1 MMAKALATSD
11 VLQRFLDRIA
21 RSLEHEPLELD
32 LTNHRLRFADALG
45 RCSRGNHYEVLE
57 VDPGAGEPE
66 VHAAYEAVARMVHPS
81 HSERLGLAGR
91 QGVTEVVFERATEAY
106 LVLSDPHR
114 RSRYDREEGVEVRR
128 SPAQRAK
135 EARSVARDL
144 YGRAQGLV
152 EREDFHYA
160 LELLQQ
166 AVRADPEA
174 ADCWALLGRCRA
186 QNPKWLHMAADNLR
200 RAIQLRPD
208 SAELRQELARVEEG
222 RGNGEEAAR
231 LYREVLER
239 APGNT
244 LAQEGLERLEGGASE
259 KSRRRWWGW

>member
-1 MMAKALATSD
+1 MAKSLATAD
-11 VLQRFLDRIA
+11 VLKRFLGRID

-32 LTNHRLRFADALG
+32 LTTHRLRFADALG

-57 VDPGAGEPE
+57 VPPGAEEPE
-66 VHAAYEAVARMVHPS
+66 VHAAYESVARLAHPS
-81 HSERLGLAGR
+81 HAERLGLAGR
-91 QGVTEVVFERATEAY
+91 QGVAEVVFERVTEAY

-114 RSRYDREEGVEVRR
+114 RSLYDRDQGLETAR
-128 SPAQRAK
+128 SPGERRK
-135 EARSVARDL
+135 EAGMIAREL
-144 YGRAQGLV
+144 YARAQNLV
-152 EREDFHYA
+152 DREDYHYA

-166 AVRADPEA
+166 AVLADPRA

-200 RAIQLRPD
+200 KAIQLRPD
-208 SAELRQELARVEEG
+208 SNEFRLELAGVEEE

-239 APGNT
+239 TPGHSV
-244 LAQEGLERLEGGASE
+244 AQDAVERLEGGSSE